1 MAILYI
7 GLGFAMISG
16 ISAMMQIGN
25 NVNNLMLLSTFKQ
38 NNYYE
43 SSLPSYD
50 RRILDILNNY
60 SGSAEEVCSNVKASD
75 YAGEKF
81 LLEYDGQEI
90 QGIPGFDVC
99 TDDLCQGFSY
109 YTRVVNLKDGTE
121 LTDTKGN
128 TYVFLA
134 SGVSSAFQPA
144 AGGLADCSAIAFTSL
159 TDLGIPA
166 SDLPSTV
173 DRSSTDYPLPSSVW
187 TDAPT
192 TSSCTVT
199 MGDTSNCN

>member
-60 SGSAEEVCSNVKASD
+60 SGSAEEVCSNVKGNISD
-75 YAGEKF
+75 TLYEDGDLF
-81 LLEYDGQEI
+81 LSTGTQTPSTNSLFVGSCVLVNKKNNHRVLINKNKYGS
-90 QGIPGFDVC
+90 FK
-99 TDDLCQGFSY
+99 LFSCY
-109 YTRVVNLKDGTE
+109 LKDQTFCPYE
-121 LTDTKGN
+121 VNK
-128 TYVFLA
+128 
-134 SGVSSAFQPA
+134 
-144 AGGLADCSAIAFTSL
+144 
-159 TDLGIPA
+159 
-166 SDLPSTV
+166 
-173 DRSSTDYPLPSSVW
+173 
-187 TDAPT
+187 
-192 TSSCTVT
+192 
-199 MGDTSNCN
+199 